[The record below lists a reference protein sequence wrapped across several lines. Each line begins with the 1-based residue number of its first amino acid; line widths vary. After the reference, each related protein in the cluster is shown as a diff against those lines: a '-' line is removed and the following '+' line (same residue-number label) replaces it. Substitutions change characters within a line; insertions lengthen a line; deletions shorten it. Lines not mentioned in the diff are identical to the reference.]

1 MNVLVTGG
9 AGYIGTELIGK
20 LAQNPE
26 VKSIVVYDNLSRG
39 AHSLFTG
46 PKYQGFEKIK
56 FIEAELL
63 DSRKLKK
70 ALSGID
76 VVYHLAAKVTTPYS
90 NVDAHYFEQVNHWGT
105 AELVYAV
112 EESDVKQFVYI
123 SSIGI
128 YGSSASGEI
137 DENSEVNPRT
147 FYAISKFRGEEHV
160 RRLESKI
167 KTHII
172 RCGNVYGFS
181 RSMRFDSVINKWI
194 FESNFNNQI
203 SIHGNGKQSRAFLQ
217 IDLLCDV
224 FDQLLTKEVPSGI
237 YNLVERN
244 MTMMDIVDILKAINP
259 PLEFIF
265 INQHLNLK
273 SISVNT
279 DLALKKYLNIKP
291 ISTFDEEVKAF
302 GAQFSF

>member
-1 MNVLVTGG
+1 MNILITGG

-20 LAQNPE
+20 LTQNPE
-26 VKSIVVYDNLSRG
+26 VSKIVVYDNLSTG
-39 AHSLFTG
+39 SHALFAG
-46 PKYQGFEKIK
+46 PKYQNYEKIQ

-70 ALSGID
+70 ALVGID
-76 VVYHLAAKVTTPYS
+76 VVYHLAAKVTTPYA

-112 EESDVKQFVYI
+112 EESDVKQFIYI
-123 SSIGI
+123 SSIGV
-128 YGSSASGEI
+128 YGSSQSEEI
-137 DENSEVNPRT
+137 DENTEANPRT

-172 RCGNVYGFS
+172 RCGNVYGYS

-279 DLALKKYLNIKP
+279 DLKLKQYLTIRP

-302 GAQFSF
+302 SAQFSF

>member
-20 LAQNPE
+20 LTQNPE
-26 VKSIVVYDNLSRG
+26 VKKVVVYDNLSRG
-39 AHSLFTG
+39 NHALFTG
-46 PKYQGFEKIK
+46 PKYDNHEKIQ

-70 ALSGID
+70 ALIGID
-76 VVYHLAAKVTTPYS
+76 VVYHLAAKVTTPYA

-105 AELVYAV
+105 AELVYAI
-112 EESDVKQFVYI
+112 EESDVKQLIYI
-123 SSIGI
+123 SSIGV
-128 YGSSASGEI
+128 YGSSTSEI
-137 DENSEVNPRT
+137 DEDTEVNPRT
-147 FYAISKFRGEEHV
+147 FYAISKYRGEEHV
-160 RRLESKI
+160 KRLESKI

-172 RCGNVYGFS
+172 RCGNVYGYS

-194 FESNFNNQI
+194 FESNFNNQV

-217 IDLLCDV
+217 IGLLIDV
-224 FDQLLTKEVPSGI
+224 FGQLITKEVPSGI

-259 PLEFIF
+259 PLEFLF

-273 SISVNT
+273 SISVST
-279 DLALKKYLNIKP
+279 DLKLKKYLNIRP
-291 ISTFDEEVKAF
+291 ITTFDEEMIAF
-302 GAQFSF
+302 SAQFSF

>member
-20 LAQNPE
+20 LTQNPE
-26 VKSIVVYDNLSRG
+26 VKKVVVYDNLSRG
-39 AHSLFTG
+39 NHALFTG
-46 PKYQGFEKIK
+46 PKYEGYEKIS

-70 ALSGID
+70 ALVGID

-112 EESDVKQFVYI
+112 EESDVKQLIYI
-123 SSIGI
+123 SSIGV
-128 YGSSASGEI
+128 YGSSTSEI
-137 DENSEVNPRT
+137 DEETEVNPRT
-147 FYAISKFRGEEHV
+147 FYAISKYRGEEHV

-172 RCGNVYGFS
+172 RCGNVYGYS

-217 IDLLCDV
+217 IDLLTDV
-224 FDQLLTKEVPSGI
+224 FGQLITKDVPSGI

-273 SISVNT
+273 SITVST
-279 DLALKKYLNIKP
+279 DLKLKKYLNIRP
-291 ISTFDEEVKAF
+291 ISTFDEEMKAF

>member
-1 MNVLVTGG
+1 MNVLITGG

-20 LAQNPE
+20 LTQNPA
-26 VKSIVVYDNLSRG
+26 VKRVIVYDNLSRG
-39 AHSLFTG
+39 THSLFTG
-46 PKYQGFEKIK
+46 PKYPNHEKIK

-70 ALSGID
+70 ALEGID

-112 EESDVKQFVYI
+112 EESDVKHLVYI
-123 SSIGI
+123 SSIGV
-128 YGSSASGEI
+128 YGSSTVEI
-137 DENSEVNPRT
+137 DEDTDANPRT
-147 FYAISKFRGEEHV
+147 FYAISKYRGEEHV
-160 RRLESKI
+160 RRLEDKI

-172 RCGNVYGFS
+172 RCGNVYGYS
-181 RSMRFDSVINKWI
+181 RSMRTDSVINKWI

-224 FDQLLTKEVPSGI
+224 FDQLMTKDVPSGV

-273 SISVNT
+273 SISVST
-279 DLALKKYLNIKP
+279 DLKLAKYVDIRP
-291 ISTFDEEVKAF
+291 ISTFDEEMKAF
-302 GAQFSF
+302 GAQFAF

>member
-9 AGYIGTELIGK
+9 AGYIGTEL
-20 LAQNPE
+20 LNNLTENPE
-26 VKSIVVYDNLSRG
+26 VKSIIVYDNMSRG
-39 AHSLFTG
+39 THTLFTG
-46 PKYQGFEKIK
+46 QKYKNHSKIK
-56 FIEAELL
+56 FVEAELL

-70 ALSGID
+70 ALDGID
-76 VVYHLAAKVTTPYS
+76 VVYHLAAKVTTPYA

-112 EESDVKQFVYI
+112 EESNVKQFIYI
-123 SSIGI
+123 SSIGV
-128 YGSSASGEI
+128 YGSSTSEI
-137 DENSEVNPRT
+137 DENTEPNPRT

-160 RRLESKI
+160 RRLENKI
-167 KTHII
+167 KTQII
-172 RCGNVYGFS
+172 RCGNVYGYS

-203 SIHGNGKQSRAFLQ
+203 SIHGNGKQSRAFLH
-217 IDLLCDV
+217 INMLCDV
-224 FDQLLTKEVPSGI
+224 FNQLITKDVPSGI

-265 INQHLNLK
+265 INQHLSLK
-273 SISVNT
+273 SISVIR
-279 DLALKKYLNIKP
+279 DLKLKKYIDIKP
-291 ISTFDEEVKAF
+291 VSTFDEEMKAF

>member
-9 AGYIGTELIGK
+9 AGYIGTELLIN
-20 LAQNPE
+20 LTANPE
-26 VKSIVVYDNLSRG
+26 VKKIVIYDNLSRG
-39 AHSLFTG
+39 THALFTG
-46 PKYQGFEKIK
+46 PKYKHHEKLT

-70 ALSGID
+70 ALEGID
-76 VVYHLAAKVTTPYS
+76 VVYHLAAKVTTPYA

-112 EESDVKQFVYI
+112 EESDVKHFVYI
-123 SSIGI
+123 SSIGV
-128 YGSSASGEI
+128 YGSSSTKEI
-137 DENSEVNPRT
+137 DENTEPNPRT
-147 FYAISKFRGEEHV
+147 FYAISKLRGEEHV
-160 RRLESKI
+160 RRLEGKI

-172 RCGNVYGFS
+172 RCGNVYGYS
-181 RSMRFDSVINKWI
+181 RAMRFDSVINKWI

-203 SIHGNGKQSRAFLQ
+203 SIHGNGKQSRAFLN
-217 IDLLCDV
+217 IDVLCDV
-224 FDQLLTKEVPSGI
+224 FDQLLTKDVPSGT

-273 SISVNT
+273 SISVST
-279 DLALKKYLNIKP
+279 DWKLKEYLEIKP
-291 ISTFDEEVKAF
+291 IATFDEEMKAF
-302 GAQFSF
+302 SAQFSF

>member
-9 AGYIGTELIGK
+9 AGYIGTEL
-20 LAQNPE
+20 LNNLTENPA
-26 VKSIVVYDNLSRG
+26 VKSIVVYDNMSRG
-39 AHSLFTG
+39 THTLFTG
-46 PKYQGFEKIK
+46 PKYKNHEKIK

-70 ALSGID
+70 ALVGID
-76 VVYHLAAKVTTPYS
+76 VVYHLAAKVTTPYA

-123 SSIGI
+123 SSIGV
-128 YGSSASGEI
+128 YGSSTSEI
-137 DENSEVNPRT
+137 EEDTEPNPRT

-160 RRLESKI
+160 KRLESKI

-172 RCGNVYGFS
+172 RCGNVYGYS

-203 SIHGNGKQSRAFLQ
+203 SIHGNGKQSRAFLH
-217 IDLLCDV
+217 INMLCDV
-224 FDQLLTKEVPSGI
+224 FNQLITTDVPSGI

-244 MTMMDIVDILKAINP
+244 MSMMDIVDILKAINP

-273 SISVNT
+273 SISVSN
-279 DLALKKYLNIKP
+279 DLKLKKYINIQP
-291 ISTFDEEVKAF
+291 VTTFDEELKAF

>member
-9 AGYIGTELIGK
+9 AGYIGTEL
-20 LAQNPE
+20 LNSLTQNPA
-26 VKSIVVYDNLSRG
+26 VKSIVVYDNMSRG
-39 AHSLFTG
+39 THALFTG
-46 PKYQGFEKIK
+46 PKYKNYEKIK
-56 FIEAELL
+56 FVEAELL

-70 ALSGID
+70 ALVGID
-76 VVYHLAAKVTTPYS
+76 VVYHLAAKVTTPYA

-112 EESDVKQFVYI
+112 EESDVKQLIYI
-123 SSIGI
+123 SSIGV
-128 YGSSASGEI
+128 YGSSTSEIGE
-137 DENSEVNPRT
+137 DTEANPRT

-160 RRLESKI
+160 KRLENKI
-167 KTHII
+167 KTQII
-172 RCGNVYGFS
+172 RCGNVYGYS
-181 RSMRFDSVINKWI
+181 RCMRFDSVINKWI

-203 SIHGNGKQSRAFLQ
+203 SIHGNGKQSRAFLH
-217 IDLLCDV
+217 INMLCDV
-224 FDQLLTKEVPSGI
+224 FNQLLTVDVPSGV

-244 MTMMDIVDILKAINP
+244 MSMMDIVDILKAINP

-273 SISVNT
+273 SISVSN
-279 DLALKKYLNIKP
+279 DLKLKKYIDIKP
-291 ISTFDEEVKAF
+291 VTTFDEEMKAF

>member
-1 MNVLVTGG
+1 MRFL
-9 AGYIGTELIGK
+9 
-20 LAQNPE
+20 LA
-26 VKSIVVYDNLSRG
+26 
-39 AHSLFTG
+39 
-46 PKYQGFEKIK
+46 KYTNHQKIK

-70 ALSGID
+70 ALVGID

-112 EESDVKQFVYI
+112 EESDVKQLIYI
-123 SSIGI
+123 SSIGV
-128 YGSSASGEI
+128 YGSSTSEIGE
-137 DENSEVNPRT
+137 DTEANPRT

-160 RRLESKI
+160 RRLENKI

-172 RCGNVYGFS
+172 RCGNVYGYS
-181 RSMRFDSVINKWI
+181 RCMRFDSVINKWI

-203 SIHGNGKQSRAFLQ
+203 SIHGNGKQSRAFLH
-217 IDLLCDV
+217 INMLCDV
-224 FDQLLTKEVPSGI
+224 FNQLLTTDVPSGI

-244 MTMMDIVDILKAINP
+244 MSMMDIVDILKAINP

-273 SISVNT
+273 SISVSN
-279 DLALKKYLNIKP
+279 DLKLKKYLKIKP
-291 ISTFDEEVKAF
+291 VDTFDEEMKAF